1 MSTYSELLKDPRWER
16 RRIDILLNADF
27 TCEECGLSCW
37 DEELTLQVHHR
48 HYRAGAKP
56 WEYEDADLVCLCRT
70 CHANITDELE
80 RVYRAVGKLR
90 IDSLHKV
97 VALVDRLLA
106 AEAPMRL
113 PLGILNYEC
122 EEV

>member
-1 MSTYSELLKDPRWER
+1 MWDDTD
-16 RRIDILLNADF
+16 A
-27 TCEECGLSCW
+27 TCPQLH
-37 DEELTLQVHHR
+37 VHHR
-48 HYRAGAKP
+48 HYRAGARP
-56 WEYEDADLVCLCRT
+56 WEYEDADLACLCRR
-70 CHANITDELE
+70 CHENITDELE

-97 VALVDRLLA
+97 VAHVERLLA